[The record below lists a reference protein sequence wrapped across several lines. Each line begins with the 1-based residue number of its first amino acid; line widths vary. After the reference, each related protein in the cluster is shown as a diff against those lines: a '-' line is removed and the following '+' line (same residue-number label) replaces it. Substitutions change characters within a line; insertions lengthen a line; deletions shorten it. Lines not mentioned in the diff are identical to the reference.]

1 MRFASPRQRPRQGAR
16 PSVGLA
22 LVVVLLAGLPL
33 AVEAQQAP
41 KKKVYISVDLEGIAG
56 VVANTQTSPSGQN
69 YDWARRQ
76 MIAETNAA
84 IEGAFAGGATE
95 VVVNDSHGPQTNL
108 RPDELDRRATLI
120 TGQPKPLG
128 MTQGLDSTF
137 DAAVYIG
144 YHAPG
149 STADAVHGHTFS
161 GALKVVRL
169 NGKEVGE
176 YGLNAMVAGYWG
188 VPVVFISGD
197 KAAVE
202 MAGAFIP
209 GVDGLAVKE
218 GIGFYA
224 ARTMHPLE
232 ARDRIRDGV
241 RAALVKRIARA
252 PVKLASPITLEIE
265 LDALSHAD
273 QVALVPGIRRNGR
286 TVSYTSPDPLTIYKV
301 ARLAMALSR
310 D

>member
-1 MRFASPRQRPRQGAR
+1 MRLPAVA
-16 PSVGLA
+16 LA
-22 LVVVLLAGLPL
+22 AVL
-33 AVEAQQAP
+33 AVTLVPAVAGAQATP
-41 KKKVYISVDLEGIAG
+41 RKKVYISVDLEGIAG
-56 VVANTQTSPSGQN
+56 VVANSQTSPAGAN
-69 YDWARRQ
+69 YEWARKQ
-76 MIAETNAA
+76 MMAETNAA

-95 VVVNDSHGPQTNL
+95 VLVNDSHGPQTNL

-176 YGLNAMVAGYWG
+176 YGLNAMVAGHWG
-188 VPVVFISGD
+188 VPVVFIAGD
-197 KAAVE
+197 RAAVE
-202 MAGAFIP
+202 MARDFIP
-209 GVDGLAVKE
+209 GVDGLVVKD
-218 GIGFYA
+218 GIGYYA
-224 ARTMHPLE
+224 AKTMHPLE
-232 ARDRIRDGV
+232 ARERIAAGV
-241 RAALVKRIARA
+241 RAALLKRIARQ
-252 PVKLASPITLEIE
+252 PVSLGSSITLEIE
-265 LDALSHAD
+265 LASLAYAD
-273 QVALVPGIRRNGR
+273 QVALIPGMKRTGR
-286 TVSYTSPDPLTIYKV
+286 TVSYTASDALTIYKV
-301 ARLAMALSR
+301 ARVIMALSR

>member
-1 MRFASPRQRPRQGAR
+1 M
-16 PSVGLA
+16 
-22 LVVVLLAGLPL
+22 
-33 AVEAQQAP
+33 
-41 KKKVYISVDLEGIAG
+41 
-56 VVANTQTSPSGQN
+56 
-69 YDWARRQ
+69 
-76 MIAETNAA
+76 M
-84 IEGAFAGGATE
+84 
-95 VVVNDSHGPQTNL
+95 
-108 RPDELDRRATLI
+108 I

-128 MTQGLDSTF
+128 MTMGLDSTF

-149 STADAVHGHTFS
+149 STANAVHGHTFS

-202 MAGAFIP
+202 MAQDFIP

-218 GIGFYA
+218 GIGYYA
-224 ARTMHPLE
+224 AKTMNPLE
-232 ARDRIRDGV
+232 AREKITAGV
-241 RAALVKRIARA
+241 RAALVKRIARQ
-252 PVKLASPITLEIE
+252 PVRLASPITLEIE
-265 LDALSHAD
+265 LDELAHAD
-273 QVALVPGIRRNGR
+273 QVALVPGMKRNGR

-301 ARLAMALSR
+301 ARVIMALSR

>member
-1 MRFASPRQRPRQGAR
+1 MSMQSPRTAFSALIAVLFASSSLWAQG
-16 PSVGLA
+16 
-22 LVVVLLAGLPL
+22 
-33 AVEAQQAP
+33 QP

-56 VVANTQTSPSGQN
+56 VVANTQTQAAGQN
-69 YDWARRQ
+69 YEWARR
-76 MIAETNAA
+76 MMMAETNAA
-84 IEGAFAGGATE
+84 IEGAFQGGATE

-108 RPDELDRRATLI
+108 RADEIDRRVTLI

-128 MTQGLDSTF
+128 MAQGLDSTF
-137 DAAVYIG
+137 DAAIYIG

-149 STADAVHGHTFS
+149 STANAVHGHTFS

-176 YGLNAMVAGYWG
+176 YGLNAMVAGHFG
-188 VPVVFISGD
+188 VPVVFIAGD
-197 KAAVE
+197 RAAVE
-202 MAGAFIP
+202 MAQDFIP
-209 GVDGLAVKE
+209 GVDGLVVKD

-232 ARDRIRDGV
+232 AREKITAGV
-241 RAALVKRIARA
+241 RAALVKRIARQ
-252 PVKLASPITLEIE
+252 PVKLGSSIILEIE

-273 QVALVPGIRRNGR
+273 QVALVPGVRRNGR
-286 TVSYTSPDPLTIYKV
+286 TVSYTATDALTIYRV
-301 ARLAMALSR
+301 ARVMMALSR

>member
-1 MRFASPRQRPRQGAR
+1 MRPTAIAI
-16 PSVGLA
+16 A
-22 LVVVLLAGLPL
+22 AVLLATLLP
-33 AVEAQQAP
+33 ASGGAQATP
-41 KKKVYISVDLEGIAG
+41 RKKVYISVDLEGIAG
-56 VVANTQTSPSGQN
+56 VVANTQTSPGGAN
-69 YDWARRQ
+69 YEWARKL
-76 MIAETNAA
+76 MMAETNAA

-95 VVVNDSHGPQTNL
+95 VLVNDSHGPQTNL
-108 RPDELDRRATLI
+108 RPDELDRRAMLI

-137 DAAVYIG
+137 DAAIYIG

-176 YGLNAMVAGYWG
+176 YGLNAMVAGHWG
-188 VPVVFISGD
+188 VPVVFIAGD

-202 MAGAFIP
+202 MARDFIP
-209 GVDGLAVKE
+209 GVDGLVVKD

-232 ARDRIRDGV
+232 ARERITAGV
-241 RAALVKRIARA
+241 RAALLKRVARQ
-252 PVKLASPITLEIE
+252 PVSLGSSITLEIE
-265 LDALSHAD
+265 LASLAYAD
-273 QVALVPGIRRNGR
+273 QVALIPGIRRTGR
-286 TVSYTSPDPLTIYKV
+286 TVSYTASDALTIYKV
-301 ARLAMALSR
+301 ARVIMALSR

>member
-1 MRFASPRQRPRQGAR
+1 M
-16 PSVGLA
+16 
-22 LVVVLLAGLPL
+22 LLAAHLTAASL
-33 AVEAQQAP
+33 AAQAAP

-56 VVANTQTSPSGQN
+56 VVANTQTSPGGQN
-69 YDWARRQ
+69 YEWARRQ

-95 VVVNDSHGPQTNL
+95 VLVNDSHGPQTNL
-108 RPDELDRRATLI
+108 RPDEIDRRAMLI

-188 VPVVFISGD
+188 VPVAFISGD
-197 KAAVE
+197 KAAVQ
-202 MAGAFIP
+202 MASDFIP
-209 GVDGLAVKE
+209 GVDGLVVKE
-218 GIGFYA
+218 GIGYFA
-224 ARTMHPLE
+224 AKTFGAHYPERLRERFQIDPLPDDPLAILE
-232 ARDRIRDGV
+232 AIGRKTGCLRSGGRVDLRKAGNHLVHAFRTGKLGRISLERPG
-241 RAALVKRIARA
+241 
-252 PVKLASPITLEIE
+252 PIE
-265 LDALSHAD
+265 
-273 QVALVPGIRRNGR
+273 R
-286 TVSYTSPDPLTIYKV
+286 VSQEDDDEGPDEV
-301 ARLAMALSR
+301 
-310 D
+310 

>member
-1 MRFASPRQRPRQGAR
+1 M
-16 PSVGLA
+16 LA
-22 LVVVLLAGLPL
+22 LVLGATLPVTARLAP
-33 AVEAQQAP
+33 AQAP
-41 KKKVYISVDLEGIAG
+41 ARLKVYISVDLEGIAG
-56 VVANTQTSPSGQN
+56 VVASTQTSPGGIN
-69 YDWARRQ
+69 YEWARRQ

-120 TGQPKPLG
+120 TGSPKPLG
-128 MTQGLDSTF
+128 MAQGLDSSF
-137 DAAVYIG
+137 SAAVYIG

-176 YGLNAMVAGYWG
+176 YGLNAMVAGHFG

-197 KAAVE
+197 RAAVE
-202 MAGAFIP
+202 MARDFIP
-209 GVDGLAVKE
+209 GVDGLAVKD
-218 GIGFYA
+218 GIGYSA

-232 ARDRIRDGV
+232 AREKIAAGV
-241 RAALVKRIARA
+241 RAALVKRIARQ
-252 PVKLASPITLEIE
+252 PVRLGTSITLEVE
-265 LDALSHAD
+265 LDNLAHAD
-273 QVALVPGIRRNGR
+273 QVALIPGMRRNGR
-286 TVSYTSPDPLTIYKV
+286 TVSYTSSDALTVYKV
-301 ARLAMALSR
+301 SRLMVSLSR

>member
-1 MRFASPRQRPRQGAR
+1 MQLTPRSRAAW
-16 PSVGLA
+16 LA
-22 LVVVLLAGLPL
+22 FPAALLLAVIATPTLT
-33 AVEAQQAP
+33 AQPAAR
-41 KKKVYISVDLEGIAG
+41 KKVYISVDLEGIAG

-69 YDWARRQ
+69 YEWARRQ

-95 VVVNDSHGPQTNL
+95 VLVNDSHGPQTNL
-108 RPDELDRRATLI
+108 RPDEIDRRAMMI

-128 MTQGLDSTF
+128 MTMGLDSTF

-149 STADAVHGHTFS
+149 STANAVHGHTFS

-202 MAGAFIP
+202 MAQDFIP

-218 GIGFYA
+218 GIGYYA
-224 ARTMHPLE
+224 AKTMNPLE
-232 ARDRIRDGV
+232 AREKITAGV
-241 RAALVKRIARA
+241 RAALVKRIARQ
-252 PVKLASPITLEIE
+252 PVRLASPITLEIE
-265 LDALSHAD
+265 LDELAHAD
-273 QVALVPGIRRNGR
+273 QVALVPGMKRNGR

-301 ARLAMALSR
+301 ARVIMALSR

>member
-1 MRFASPRQRPRQGAR
+1 MPRPALPSPLR
-16 PSVGLA
+16 PSVVRRAALA
-22 LVVVLLAGLPL
+22 LLLI
-33 AVEAQQAP
+33 AVTTPSHLHGQQPP

-69 YDWARRQ
+69 YEWARRQ

-95 VVVNDSHGPQTNL
+95 VLVNDSHGPQTNL
-108 RPDELDRRATLI
+108 RPDEIDRRATMI

-149 STADAVHGHTFS
+149 STANAVHGHTFS

-169 NGKEVGE
+169 NGKEIGE

-202 MAGAFIP
+202 MAQDFIP

-218 GIGFYA
+218 GIGYYA
-224 ARTMHPLE
+224 ARTMNPLD

-241 RAALVKRIARA
+241 RAALMKRIARQ

-265 LDALSHAD
+265 LDELAHAD
-273 QVALVPGIRRNGR
+273 QVALVPGIRRSGR
-286 TVSYTSPDPLTIYKV
+286 TISYTSPDPLTIYKV
-301 ARLAMALSR
+301 ARVAMALSR

>member
-1 MRFASPRQRPRQGAR
+1 MRLPPRSAS
-16 PSVGLA
+16 LA
-22 LVVVLLAGLPL
+22 LALPTALLLAVHLTASSL
-33 AVEAQQAP
+33 AAQTAP

-56 VVANTQTSPSGQN
+56 VVANTQTSPGGQN
-69 YDWARRQ
+69 YEWARRQ

-95 VVVNDSHGPQTNL
+95 VLVNDSHGPQTNL
-108 RPDELDRRATLI
+108 RPDEIDRRAMLI

-169 NGKEVGE
+169 NGKEIGE

-188 VPVVFISGD
+188 VPVAFISGD
-197 KAAVE
+197 KAAVQ
-202 MAGAFIP
+202 MASDFIP
-209 GVDGLAVKE
+209 GVDGLVVKE
-218 GIGFYA
+218 GIGFFA
-224 ARTMHPLE
+224 AKTMNPLE
-232 ARDRIRDGV
+232 AREKIAAGV
-241 RAALVKRIARA
+241 RAALVKRIARR
-252 PVKLASPITLEIE
+252 PVTLAAPITLEIE
-265 LDALSHAD
+265 LDELSHAD
-273 QVALVPGIRRNGR
+273 VVALVPGMKRNGR

-301 ARLAMALSR
+301 ARVIMALSR

>member
-1 MRFASPRQRPRQGAR
+1 MPPLSPRFRLRLDVLRFACA
-16 PSVGLA
+16 LA
-22 LVVVLLAGLPL
+22 VVVAGAATSP
-33 AVEAQQAP
+33 AYGQATT

-56 VVANTQTSPSGQN
+56 VVANTQTSPAGQN
-69 YDWARRQ
+69 YEWARKQ

-95 VVVNDSHGPQTNL
+95 VLVNDSHGPQTNL
-108 RPDELDRRATLI
+108 RPDEIDRRAMMI

-149 STADAVHGHTFS
+149 STANAVHGHTFS

-202 MAGAFIP
+202 MAQDFIP
-209 GVDGLAVKE
+209 GADGLAVKE

-224 ARTMHPLE
+224 AKTMNPLE

-241 RAALVKRIARA
+241 RAALLKRIARQ
-252 PVKLASPITLEIE
+252 PVKLTSPITLEVE
-265 LDALSHAD
+265 LDELPHAD
-273 QVALVPGIRRNGR
+273 QVALVPGIKRAGR

-301 ARLAMALSR
+301 ARLIMALSR